1 MINQN
6 VMYRILVSDK
16 LGAAA
21 LEMLRGFDDVAA
33 DVNTGL
39 SAEQLLAIIPEY
51 DGLIVRS
58 GTRVTADL
66 LEAARQLRVIGRA
79 GVGVDNIDVR
89 AASMR
94 GIVVMNTPG
103 ANSIATAELT
113 LSLMLAASRH
123 IPQAHASLLD
133 GEWRRGDFVGTQ
145 LFRKTLGIVGFGRV
159 GKLVAERAK
168 AFGMHVL
175 VCDPAIMEET
185 ARDLGVLL
193 VDLEDLLAESDYVTL
208 HTALVPAT
216 AKLINAESIVRMKDG
231 AILINT
237 ARGKLVDEP
246 ALAEALING
255 KLTAAALDVYS
266 SEPPDKGHPLIGLP
280 NVIHTP
286 HLGAST
292 LEAER
297 DVGIQ
302 IVNQVVSALRGTDF
316 SYAVNMPFEVEGDF
330 AGIKPYLDLA
340 ETLGRLHAGLAD
352 KPIKRIEI
360 EVHGE
365 LVGNLVRAIG
375 AGMLKGIL
383 TAVSDVPVNYIN
395 APTLANE
402 LGITTTQTV
411 GLNNLDYPN
420 LVASRAIWEGGQR
433 LLAGVLFGGSEPRI
447 VQIDEYRLEARPEG
461 LVLVMQN
468 LDVPGVIGQVGT
480 LLAGHGVNIGEWRL
494 GRVRPGGEAMSFINL
509 DTAPDDAT
517 LRELSSIK
525 AVTHARVVR
534 L

>member
-1 MINQN
+1 
-6 VMYRILVSDK
+6 MYRILVSDK
-16 LGAAA
+16 LGPAA
-21 LEMLRGFDDVAA
+21 LNMLQEYDDVAV
-33 DVNTGL
+33 DVKVGL
-39 SAEQLLAIIPEY
+39 TKDQLLKIIADY

-58 GTRVTADL
+58 GTQVTADVL
-66 LEAARQLRVIGRA
+66 AAAKQLRVVGRA

-89 AASMR
+89 AASMQ

-103 ANSIATAELT
+103 ANSMATAELT
-113 LSLMLAASRH
+113 MALMLAVCRN
-123 IPQAHASLLD
+123 ITQAHASLKS
-133 GEWRRGDFVGTQ
+133 GEWRRGDFIGTQ
-145 LFRKTLGIVGFGRV
+145 LYRKTLGVIGFGRV
-159 GKLVAERAK
+159 GKLVSERAK
-168 AFGMHVL
+168 AFGMEVL
-175 VCDPAIMEET
+175 VYDPMIMEET
-185 ARDLGVLL
+185 ARELGVLL
-193 VDLEDLLAESDYVTL
+193 VELEDLLAESDYITL
-208 HTALVPAT
+208 HTALVPTT
-216 AKLINAESIVRMKDG
+216 AKLINADAISRMKDG
-231 AILINT
+231 ATLINA
-237 ARGKLVDEP
+237 ARGKLVDEQ
-246 ALAEALING
+246 ALAEALKSG
-255 KLTAAALDVYS
+255 KLAAAAVDVYS
-266 SEPPDKGHPLIGLP
+266 TEPPGADHPLIDLP

-292 LEAER
+292 VEAER

-316 SYAVNMPFEVEGDF
+316 SYAVNMPFDVEGDF
-330 AGIKPYLDLA
+330 GAIKPYLELA

-352 KPIKRIEI
+352 KPVKRIDI
-360 EVHGE
+360 EVQGDI
-365 LVGNLVRAIG
+365 VGNLVRAIG

-383 TAVSDVPVNYIN
+383 ASSSDVPVNYIN

-402 LGITTTQTV
+402 RGITTNQTV

-420 LVASRAIWEGGQR
+420 LVASRAIWEGGER

-480 LLAGHGVNIGEWRL
+480 LLASHGVNIGEWRL

-509 DTAPDDAT
+509 DTLPSDDT
-517 LRELSSIK
+517 LRELANIQ
-525 AVTHARVVR
+525 AVTHARVVE